1 MNAAIAARA
10 LPRWL
15 LGVTILCVACSDEPK
30 TGAPLQ
36 VGQSAVSHI
45 QSALVS
51 AGATA
56 PLAPVAPY
64 AVAIS
69 VQPWTYCNVYPE
81 GISND
86 PTRNANVTADADG
99 NIRFYPPPASW
110 GTNLTLACTLN
121 GSSQGTVTIN
131 LSDPTTFTQEP
142 LASLAPTVATVV
154 PALTGDLTT
163 ISQAELLQGGYPPRP
178 DPAQT
183 QQYAVWEKMVTQ
195 PFDAYPGVGVFDLAL
210 QGSGTYDGYTISRGT
225 LGDSAI
231 WAGFVQSANGF
242 TSGVANAGITYDQ
255 YNSLIYAPPD
265 NSCSSP
271 PCLTLLWTG
280 IGGFP

>member
-86 PTRNANVTADADG
+86 ATRNANVTADADG

-142 LASLAPTVATVV
+142 LEHRSV
-154 PALTGDLTT
+154 
-163 ISQAELLQGGYPPRP
+163 
-178 DPAQT
+178 
-183 QQYAVWEKMVTQ
+183 
-195 PFDAYPGVGVFDLAL
+195 
-210 QGSGTYDGYTISRGT
+210 
-225 LGDSAI
+225 
-231 WAGFVQSANGF
+231 
-242 TSGVANAGITYDQ
+242 
-255 YNSLIYAPPD
+255 
-265 NSCSSP
+265 
-271 PCLTLLWTG
+271 
-280 IGGFP
+280 